1 MFLGR
6 VDVLGSIHLYIKVYN
21 PRIKKSKKSLHN
33 RILFVPLQKKN
44 GREMKDPTF
53 EVMFTCPICGG
64 VGYLTDEDGEHECGM
79 CSGSGEVEKDNPEY
93 KEWLYDHYG
102 F

>member
-1 MFLGR
+1 
-6 VDVLGSIHLYIKVYN
+6 
-21 PRIKKSKKSLHN
+21 
-33 RILFVPLQKKN
+33 
-44 GREMKDPTF
+44 MKDPTF